1 MPQKEN
7 FWVDCIG
14 AVTFFLD
21 GRLVLQGQILFDK
34 DRHHDD
40 PPVKVEVQNEP
51 EFIFVELLCDSA
63 IVRDN
68 STLTLIS
75 PPVFRAGD
83 IVRIN
88 VAEIIAVGPSG
99 GCEFAP
105 G

>member
-1 MPQKEN
+1 MPQKED
-7 FWVDCIG
+7 FGVDCIG

-21 GRLVLQGQILFDK
+21 DRLVLQGQILFDK

-40 PPVKVEVQNEP
+40 QTVKVEVEKKSD
-51 EFIFVELLCDSA
+51 FIFVELLCDAA

-68 STLTLIS
+68 ATLTEIS

-88 VAEIIAVGPSG
+88 VAEIIAVGPSR